1 MRPTTS
7 RHERARRQVGA
18 AGRLAVGQAGSACV
32 SAVVRAAWCDNS
44 DAIAVHRPATDARQ
58 PLGDRHVAPGRAKV
72 HVSWWRRHAT
82 ARG

>member
-32 SAVVRAAWCDNS
+32 SAVVRAAWCDNRGAWLFQKMS
-44 DAIAVHRPATDARQ
+44 AGSSTATMYVAVTADIGEGAARYQ
-58 PLGDRHVAPGRAKV
+58 
-72 HVSWWRRHAT
+72 
-82 ARG
+82 